1 MFRTRDLKTNWWDNI
16 GPWLMTFGL
25 RETDIQKIEIPTG
38 QSDRD
43 LVTSEYE
50 QFIAYAYLLILFS
63 SLESSLRVIVKGVY
77 PTKFVSK
84 VGNFNGSF
92 IDIAKSLLK
101 NKYSQHKE
109 LLEILRLLR
118 NTNHNNGVYMPEV
131 KGDNRTVSYKQK
143 NYQFTD
149 GDLVNLGDTFRLY
162 IFSITPDVLK
172 LIKDI
177 INSPDVAKQP
187 QIIDPSVT

>member
-1 MFRTRDLKTNWWDNI
+1 MHSY
-16 GPWLMTFGL
+16 GP
-25 RETDIQKIEIPTG
+25 
-38 QSDRD
+38 
-43 LVTSEYE
+43 
-50 QFIAYAYLLILFS
+50 FS
-63 SLESSLRVIVKGVY
+63 SLESSLRVIVKVVY
-77 PTKFVSK
+77 PTKFVDK
-84 VGNFNGSF
+84 AGNFTGNF

-101 NKYSQHKE
+101 NKYSQHKD
-109 LLEILRLLR
+109 LLELLRLLR

-149 GDLVNLGDTFRLY
+149 GTPVNLDDTFRLY
-162 IFSITPDVLK
+162 MFSITPDVLK

-177 INSPDVAKQP
+177 VNSQDVAEQS